1 MKCPENGCPYLC
13 RLSLISLSFP
23 GNEPNDASNNAKIN
37 MVMKMFL
44 QSPFYFSFYAA
55 FSLFSLS
62 LSLYLLHTGWNFA
75 TPGTPSVQRVHMN
88 LTFKF
93 MGRYINTFL
102 AVQLAVSLGTP
113 GASTTAQTRT
123 VLTPRGVEIFRDKCK
138 SYECSRS

>member
-13 RLSLISLSFP
+13 QLSLIFFSFP

-37 MVMKMFL
+37 MVMKMLLHSPVIFL
-44 QSPFYFSFYAA
+44 FMLLLVCFPP
-55 FSLFSLS
+55 LSLS
-62 LSLYLLHTGWNFA
+62 LSLYLLHTGWHFA

-102 AVQLAVSLGTP
+102 AV
-113 GASTTAQTRT
+113 
-123 VLTPRGVEIFRDKCK
+123 
-138 SYECSRS
+138 